1 MTETMKIWT
10 GAEVPRVG
18 LGCWAIGGPMKAG
31 DLPTYYGSV
40 DDKQSRAALRLGY
53 EMGARVF
60 DTAANYGAGHS
71 ENLIGEE
78 ISQFDDAVI
87 VTKFGYV
94 VDEVDKTWGPY
105 LVSPEGIR
113 QTINDSR
120 RRLRRD
126 VIDLALLHINE
137 FPAGDAAPIFETLSA
152 LHEEGKVKAFGWST
166 DFIESASAFAHL
178 PGFVAIENDYNVFT
192 PAKEVMA
199 LCENN
204 GFVSL
209 SRLPLGMGLLTGKYR
224 PDDALKS
231 DDIRAQDVDW
241 LRFFRHGKPNAAYL
255 EGMAAIR
262 DLLQTGGRTLAQ
274 GALGWILAKSPV
286 ALPVPGFKTEAQVR
300 DNLGVNEKGPL
311 PDNVM
316 AEIDTV
322 LADFSTVD
330 ADT

>member
-1 MTETMKIWT
+1 MTVTMKIWT
-10 GAEVPRVG
+10 GSSVPRVG
-18 LGCWAIGGPMKAG
+18 MGCWAIGGPMKAG
-31 DLPTYYGSV
+31 DLPTYYGAV
-40 DDKQSRAALRLGY
+40 DDDESRRALRLAY
-53 EMGARVF
+53 DLGARVF

-71 ENLIGEE
+71 ETLIGEE
-78 ISQFDDAVI
+78 ISRYDDAVI

-137 FPAGDAAPIFETLSA
+137 FPAEEAEPIFEALVG
-152 LHEEGKVKAFGWST
+152 LHEEGKIRAFGWST
-166 DFIESASAFAHL
+166 DFIESARAFAHL

-192 PAKEVMA
+192 PAREVMA
-199 LCENN
+199 LCEQD

-209 SRLPLGMGLLTGKYR
+209 SRLPLAMGLLTGKYR
-224 PDDALKS
+224 PDDKLAG
-231 DDIRAQDVDW
+231 DDIRAQNVSW
-241 LRFFRHGKPNAAYL
+241 LRFFKNGKPNAAYL
-255 EGMAAIR
+255 DGIAAIR
-262 DLLQTGGRTLAQ
+262 DLLQTGERTLAQ

-300 DNLGVNEKGPL
+300 DNLGTLEKGPL
-311 PDNVM
+311 PAAVM
-316 AEIDTV
+316 TEIDKV
-322 LADFSTVD
+322 LKDFAVID
-330 ADT
+330 

>member
-1 MTETMKIWT
+1 MSETMTIWT

-18 LGCWAIGGPMKAG
+18 MGCWAIGGRITAG
-31 DLPTYYGSV
+31 DMPTYYGAV
-40 DDKQSRAALRLGY
+40 DDAESRRALNLAY
-53 EMGARVF
+53 DLGARVF

-71 ENLIGEE
+71 ETLIGEE
-78 ISQFDDAVI
+78 ISHHQDAVI

-94 VDEVDKTWGPY
+94 VDERDRTWGPY

-120 RRLRRD
+120 RRLKRD

-137 FPAGDAAPIFETLSA
+137 FPADEAEPIFEAMAA
-152 LHEEGKVKAFGWST
+152 LREEGKVKAFGWSS

-192 PAKEVMA
+192 PAREMMA
-199 LCENN
+199 LCEAN

-209 SRLPLGMGLLTGKYR
+209 SRLPLGMGLLTGKYAPNTALER
-224 PDDALKS
+224 DDV
-231 DDIRAQDVDW
+231 RAQEMDW

-255 EGMAAIR
+255 EGLAAIR
-262 DLLQTGGRTLAQ
+262 DLLQTGGRSLAQ
-274 GALGWILAKSPV
+274 GALGWILARSAV

-300 DNLGVNEKGPL
+300 DNFGAAEKGPL
-311 PDNVM
+311 PAEIM
-316 AEIDTV
+316 AEIDAV
-322 LADFSTVD
+322 LADFSTAE
-330 ADT
+330 ADR